1 MEPGE
6 ADIFSPD
13 EQKAIVLRGA
23 REAAKLAKERY
34 DIDLAKV
41 ARDPAEALALV
52 RAFAADKMLSAGS
65 PQEQGAFAT
74 LLLNSIGQGDRGQK
88 KPETNAP
95 PLPRILGR
103 GLGGKVE
110 AN

>member
-6 ADIFSPD
+6 ADILTP
-13 EQKAIVLRGA
+13 EKQKALALQGA
-23 REAAKLAKERY
+23 REAAKLAYERY
-34 DIDLAKV
+34 GVDLARV

-88 KPETNAP
+88 KPEANAP